1 MVFWSNDMNY
11 WESFKRKVFGEPL
24 SDEELKE
31 LNDTVFNVS
40 AKEKEK
46 LVKESKER
54 FQKNYL
60 KYSIGWTLIY
70 LGAWGFLI
78 WKGLRNGETIYEIM
92 TKEDVLMFY
101 VFGVMLIGF
110 VFFRMKNIKYEDGMS

>member
-1 MVFWSNDMNY
+1 MNY

-24 SDEELKE
+24 SDDELKE

-46 LVKESKER
+46 LVKESEER
-54 FQKNYL
+54 FQKNHL
-60 KYSIGWTLIY
+60 KYSIVWTLIY

-78 WKGLRNGETIYEIM
+78 WKGLRNGETIYEIL

>member
-1 MVFWSNDMNY
+1 MNY

-24 SDEELKE
+24 SDDELKE

-46 LVKESKER
+46 LVKESEER

-78 WKGLRNGETIYEIM
+78 WIGLSCPVCVKNKMPGLNGSWRFP
-92 TKEDVLMFY
+92 D
-101 VFGVMLIGF
+101 
-110 VFFRMKNIKYEDGMS
+110 

>member
-1 MVFWSNDMNY
+1 MNY
-11 WESFKRKVFGEPL
+11 WEGFKRKVFGEPL
-24 SDEELKE
+24 SDDELKE

-40 AKEKEK
+40 AKEKEN
-46 LVKESKER
+46 LVKESEER
-54 FQKNYL
+54 FQKNHL